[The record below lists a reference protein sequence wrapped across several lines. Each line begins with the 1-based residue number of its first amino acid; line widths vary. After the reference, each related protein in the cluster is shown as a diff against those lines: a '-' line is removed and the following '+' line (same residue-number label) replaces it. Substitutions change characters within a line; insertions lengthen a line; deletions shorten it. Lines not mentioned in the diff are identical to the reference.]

1 MACESISRSLN
12 SGTGGLH
19 FFVLNMFD
27 NLDNRP
33 AQTQNEPATTNH
45 QSEELQILQ
54 KTQLCGA
61 TLTVYGSPA
70 EPYFLA
76 KEVAEVLDHSKAS
89 VMVDMVD
96 DDEKLRE
103 TIFTSGQ
110 RREMWFLSEYG
121 LYEVLMQS
129 RKPIARRFK
138 VGVKQLLHNIRTGA
152 TTENHLSRSFIRKT
166 ERLLQS
172 AEDRIDSLTAKL
184 KEQAAELAEYKAKEA
199 ELAVYMAEEDKSVGY
214 YRAYRYEGF
223 AEWRELML
231 EMLRPEDKQ
240 RVAREGGWT
249 MSHVYRVLSGVT
261 VSTPVVNALTAVARE
276 NNDKGIRSWMSDK
289 VFRPPYM
296 PNLFETS
303 DHLMLP
309 TANLQHA

>member
-1 MACESISRSLN
+1 MLN
-12 SGTGGLH
+12 
-19 FFVLNMFD
+19 NQ
-27 NLDNRP
+27 DNRP
-33 AQTQNEPATTNH
+33 AQTQNEQPTTNH
-45 QSEELQILQ
+45 HSEELQILQ
-54 KTQLCGA
+54 KTELCGA
-61 TLTVYGSPA
+61 TLTVYGTPA
-70 EPYFLA
+70 EPLFLA
-76 KEVAEVLDHSKAS
+76 KEVAEAIDHQQVARMMEL
-89 VMVDMVD
+89 VE
-96 DDEKLRE
+96 DDEKLMCLVS
-103 TIFTSGQ
+103 TSGQ
-110 RREMWFLSEYG
+110 NRNMWFLSEYG

-152 TTENHLSRSFIRKT
+152 TTENHLSKSFIRKT

-199 ELAVYMAEEDKSVGY
+199 ELTAYIGEEETKGERY

-231 EMLRPEDKQ
+231 EMLRPEDKR

>member
-1 MACESISRSLN
+1 MSYNPE
-12 SGTGGLH
+12 
-19 FFVLNMFD
+19 
-27 NLDNRP
+27 NRQ
-33 AQTQNEPATTNH
+33 AQTQNEQPTTNR

-61 TLTVYGSPA
+61 TLTVYGTPA

-138 VGVKQLLHNIRTGA
+138 VGIKQLLHNIRTGA
-152 TTENHLSRSFIRKT
+152 TTENHLSKSFIRKT

-172 AEDRIDSLTAKL
+172 AEDRIDSLNAKL
-184 KEQAAELAEYKAKEA
+184 KEQEAELAVYKAKEA
-199 ELAVYMAEEDKSVGY
+199 ELTACVDEELKRGVGY

-223 AEWRELML
+223 AEWRGLML

-240 RVAREGGWT
+240 RVAREGGWS
-249 MSHVYRVLSGVT
+249 MSHVNKVLSGVT